1 MVNFIPINLELLE
14 KLGDIKGLKNLKKL
28 SLILF
33 REIICSKSTN
43 TTYRFTSEISEKY
56 GMENKAHFIRL
67 AKIEDLNKIMKNV
80 YGIKV
85 DILNKD
91 RGEITFKLEIVNNL
105 LFEEVKKTKK
115 TGYYKLDMEELEVLS
130 IDNTFL
136 RYSYMM
142 IHKGNYDFKSQ
153 FMKYGKS
160 SKDHFA
166 RDLRETIKFI
176 ETTLGK
182 IVDEDYRVIDESMRA
197 AELQNIEKEE
207 LSRKVS
213 PVTNSIDCS
222 FLDNYT
228 ILKVLENNNY
238 NVQLTINMIKGFK
251 DKYRL
256 DSVMPSERRRK
267 FNEIGGEDSLIKYVK
282 SYKCDDTKE
291 DNSKDIDKEGNN
303 LDDIYY

>member
-43 TTYRFTSEISEKY
+43 TTYRLTSEISEKY

-67 AKIEDLNKIMKNV
+67 AKIENLNNIMKSV

-85 DILNKD
+85 NILNKD

-136 RYSYMM
+136 RYSYMV
-142 IHKGNYDFKSQ
+142 IHRDNYDFKSQ
-153 FMKYGKS
+153 FIKYGKS

-166 RDLRETIKFI
+166 RDLRETVKFI
-176 ETTLGK
+176 ENTLGK
-182 IVDEDYRVIDESMRA
+182 IVDEDYHVIDESMRA
-197 AELQNIEKEE
+197 AELREIENEE

-213 PVTNSIDCS
+213 PIKNSTDCI
-222 FLDNYT
+222 FLDDGT

-238 NVQLTINMIKGFK
+238 NVQLTIDMIKGFK
-251 DKYRL
+251 EKYRI
-256 DSVMPSERRRK
+256 DSVMRSERRRK
-267 FNEIGGEDSLIKYVK
+267 FKEIGGEDLLRKYVE

-291 DNSKDIDKEGNN
+291 DNSKELGEGDAA
-303 LDDIYY
+303 LYDIYY